1 MTSRAQAIISSPPPA
16 RRIVLKFSAH
26 LPQSFRTWPAPH
38 MASAAALLLLVLA
51 GVAADALRPP
61 VPPPHVTI
69 DARGKPPV
77 QVARTVP
84 KPAPVKPVAKGPTV
98 FQQEQA
104 MTYGQLMRRWDPF
117 IAEASKRF
125 GVPIS
130 WVRAVMQIESGGRTM
145 LAEGLPMTSTQ
156 GAMGLMQLMP
166 ETYDDM
172 RRAYGLGHDPYDPH
186 DNIIAGTAYLRF
198 LRGKY
203 GYPQMFAAYNDGP
216 GNLEAR
222 LKSGNMLPMET
233 QLYLV
238 NVVSTVETG
247 HRATGGLSVSLTRPD
262 GSKVAIDA
270 GSVTAVR
277 AAFPDEYTP
286 GVLSVVTIGKKKQGV
301 REDVSFVRSAIRAHG
316 GAI

>member
-1 MTSRAQAIISSPPPA
+1 LT
-16 RRIVLKFSAH
+16 H
-26 LPQSFRTWPAPH
+26 LGKWPAPLF
-38 MASAAALLLLVLA
+38 AGCGGLVLLIA
-51 GVAADALRPP
+51 VAVVSDAVRMP
-61 VPPPHVTI
+61 VTPPHTTI
-69 DARGKPPV
+69 DARGRAPVRVAAKAPPV
-77 QVARTVP
+77 A
-84 KPAPVKPVAKGPTV
+84 KPEKPVAKGPTV

-117 IAEASKRF
+117 ITEASKRF

-145 LAEGLPMTSTQ
+145 LGEGLPMTSTQ

-166 ETYDDM
+166 ETYEDM
-172 RRAYGLGHDPYDPH
+172 RRAYRLGKDPYDPH

-222 LKSGNMLPMET
+222 LKSGHMLPMET

>member
-1 MTSRAQAIISSPPPA
+1 LT
-16 RRIVLKFSAH
+16 H
-26 LPQSFRTWPAPH
+26 LSKWPAPLF
-38 MASAAALLLLVLA
+38 AGCGALALLIVVAVLSD
-51 GVAADALRPP
+51 AARRP
-61 VPPPHVTI
+61 VTLPHTTI
-69 DARGKPPV
+69 DARGKTPAR
-77 QVARTVP
+77 VAT
-84 KPAPVKPVAKGPTV
+84 KALPVAKPMKPAAKGPSV

-117 IAEASKRF
+117 ITEASRRF

-145 LAEGLPMTSTQ
+145 LGEGLPMTSSQ

-166 ETYDDM
+166 ETYEDM
-172 RRAYGLGHDPYDPH
+172 RRAYGLGKDPYDPH

-222 LKSGNMLPMET
+222 LKNGHMLPMET

>member
-1 MTSRAQAIISSPPPA
+1 LRWADLPQETRWQWRRFGAAAILAAIVAAVTVSIIDPSNPAPDAATKSVRSGQQLPPPKTAAVQRA
-16 RRIVLKFSAH
+16 R
-26 LPQSFRTWPAPH
+26 PA
-38 MASAAALLLLVLA
+38 
-51 GVAADALRPP
+51 
-61 VPPPHVTI
+61 
-69 DARGKPPV
+69 
-77 QVARTVP
+77 
-84 KPAPVKPVAKGPTV
+84 KPALPSI
-98 FQQEQA
+98 FEQEQA
-104 MTYGQLMRRWDPF
+104 MGYRQLMRRWDPF
-117 IAEASKRF
+117 VTEASKRF

-166 ETYDDM
+166 ETYEDM
-172 RRAYGLGHDPYDPH
+172 RRTYGLGHDPYDPH

-222 LKSGNMLPMET
+222 LKSGHMLPMET

-262 GSKVAIDA
+262 GSKVSIDA